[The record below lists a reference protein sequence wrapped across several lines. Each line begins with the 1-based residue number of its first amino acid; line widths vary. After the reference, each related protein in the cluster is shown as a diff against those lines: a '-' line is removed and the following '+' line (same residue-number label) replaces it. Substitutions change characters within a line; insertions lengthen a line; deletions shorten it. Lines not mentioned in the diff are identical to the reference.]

1 MVLDESNKKATGSNI
16 SLNEERERK
25 FISQIKPA
33 TLTMIASILSDMVF
47 VEGGELILTNQNSQA
62 FDLRRDASEKLKEVR
77 ADLDTAAKMIQKSKQ
92 DFKKANWESIG
103 LIKEK
108 DIKKVDEKK
117 LSAEKGL
124 EQLSEIKRKSEEEIE
139 YYSSII
145 SQNSNSRKTVSGF
158 WQMRNCVGAN
168 DMRTLGIEVDRY
180 SSENDSYT
188 YNEAETFV
196 RRFCMLTTEKFH
208 IPEEEE
214 LFISNGGSG
223 SNICSVTPTPIGT
236 KTCKAKNV
244 NRTFKRVLG
253 CEWVIRQERL
263 ALVPKTDNLVF
274 YTSAE
279 KMIST
284 ASKPSGLIKAIVQ
297 DKKLDSSF
305 ESWLYDH
312 NCFRI
317 ACSTSTYE
325 RLARTITN
333 QLRNLV
339 DEFVG
344 HQKTVEYK
352 KLFIKNTIRFI
363 DRPVTSQL
371 YMALLLLDTL
381 GKPGSNSFYPQWS
394 SHSEESLSEEKLA
407 EVVKKLNILFNGKY
421 KFEQLS
427 FNKSAFTSLRNNGLI
442 GEGEY
447 LCFV

>member
-1 MVLDESNKKATGSNI
+1 MVLDESNNKVTESNI
-16 SLNEERERK
+16 SLNEEQEME

-33 TLTMIASILSDMVF
+33 TLTMIASILSDMVY

-62 FDLRRDASEKLKEVR
+62 FDLRREASEKLKEVR

-92 DFKKANWESIG
+92 DLKKANRESIG

-145 SQNSNSRKTVSGF
+145 SQNSNSKKTVSGF

-168 DMRTLGIEVDRY
+168 AMRVLGIEVDRY
-180 SSENDSYT
+180 SNENDSYT
-188 YNEAETFV
+188 YDDAELFV

-223 SNICSVTPTPIGT
+223 SNICSITPTPIGT

-244 NRTFKRVLG
+244 NRSFKRVLG

-274 YTSAE
+274 YTSAD

-284 ASKPSGLIKAIVQ
+284 ASKPSGLIKAIIQ

-305 ESWLYDH
+305 DSWLNDH

-333 QLRNLV
+333 QLRCLV

-344 HQKTVEYK
+344 HQKTAEYK

-363 DRPVTSQL
+363 DKPVTSQL
-371 YMALLLLDTL
+371 YTTLLLLETL

-407 EVVKKLNILFNGKY
+407 EVVKKLNTLFNGKY
-421 KFEQLS
+421 TFEQLS